1 MTEQTAV
8 TLAAEHNRLEAER
21 EKALRRDER
30 AVAESYERSMARI
43 ESQFQ
48 RADLDINLYLHD

>member
-1 MTEQTAV
+1 MTEQTAQS
-8 TLAAEHNRLEAER
+8 LAAEHNRLDAER

-30 AVAESYERSMARI
+30 RLAESFEKSMAKI
-43 ESQFQ
+43 EAQFQ